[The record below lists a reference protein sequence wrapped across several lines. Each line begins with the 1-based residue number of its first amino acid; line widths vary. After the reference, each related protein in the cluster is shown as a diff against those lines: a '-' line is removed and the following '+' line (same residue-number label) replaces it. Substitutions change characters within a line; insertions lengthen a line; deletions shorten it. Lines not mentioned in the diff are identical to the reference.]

1 MTEREL
7 EVGGELYLGGS
18 TKQVGVIQ
26 CLGYREEF
34 DPRKEKTKFNYL
46 DQKYLLHTFRNLKF
60 VGLEEQRKKKQE
72 EIKKKNL
79 HTVFEIKKKTGY
91 ISKYFPILKFF

>member
-46 DQKYLLHTFRNLKF
+46 DQKYLLHTFGNLKF

-72 EIKKKNL
+72 DKKK
-79 HTVFEIKKKTGY
+79 ESSYCI
-91 ISKYFPILKFF
+91 